1 MSQLAGMDEARQRF
15 GVEVQKGNAGIHPWR
30 HVAQRCGAFFARRRA
45 AAPRPAALLTSSCP
59 CFLSYPQIC
68 KADFVIALQYLQGL
82 QGVGRDRLRQ
92 QAARVMKQCD
102 LPSSE
107 QSDSALA
114 AKVTRNKLK
123 RAVMVLDML
132 K

>member
-1 MSQLAGMDEARQRF
+1 M
-15 GVEVQKGNAGIHPWR
+15 WR
-30 HVAQRCGAFFARRRA
+30 SDVVRSSRA
-45 AAPRPAALLTSSCP
+45 AAPPRLALRLYSCPALTSSCP

-102 LPSSE
+102 LPSNE

>member
-1 MSQLAGMDEARQRF
+1 
-15 GVEVQKGNAGIHPWR
+15 
-30 HVAQRCGAFFARRRA
+30 
-45 AAPRPAALLTSSCP
+45 
-59 CFLSYPQIC
+59 
-68 KADFVIALQYLQGL
+68 VIALQYLQGL

-107 QSDSALA
+107 QSASALA